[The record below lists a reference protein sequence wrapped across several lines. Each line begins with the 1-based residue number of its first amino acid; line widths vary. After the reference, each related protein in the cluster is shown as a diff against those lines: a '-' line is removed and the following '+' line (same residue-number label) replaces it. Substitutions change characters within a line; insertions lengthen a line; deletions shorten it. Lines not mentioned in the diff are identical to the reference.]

1 MSERKNRY
9 IVGFTIEAPDVD
21 TAKDRFWEKIHY
33 DTPTWDAT
41 EAEIKFVEGPLIYSR
56 KTSEKR
62 SQE

>member
-33 DTPTWDAT
+33 DMPTWDET
-41 EAEIKFVEGPLIYSR
+41 EAEIKFVEGY
-56 KTSEKR
+56 
-62 SQE
+62 